1 MRGIKHLACLLY
13 PKINYTKDIVI
24 YPGVQSEKW
33 HPMLGMTNMIC
44 ILQNQ
49 TVRRVEGRLQG
60 EGQKG
65 DSCEGYSINV
75 GERWW
80 WHGPG
85 MQQSGGKKSSFW
97 MYL

>member
-44 ILQNQ
+44 ILQN
-49 TVRRVEGRLQG
+49 
-60 EGQKG
+60 
-65 DSCEGYSINV
+65 
-75 GERWW
+75 
-80 WHGPG
+80 
-85 MQQSGGKKSSFW
+85 
-97 MYL
+97 